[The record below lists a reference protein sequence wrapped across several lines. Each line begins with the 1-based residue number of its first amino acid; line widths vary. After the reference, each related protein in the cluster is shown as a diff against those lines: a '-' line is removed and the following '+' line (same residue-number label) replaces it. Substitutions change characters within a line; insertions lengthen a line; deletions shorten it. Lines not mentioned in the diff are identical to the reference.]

1 MDHQDSNIR
10 ITAAQQRS
18 LEDAIYNLLMEN
30 PDMDMGDMGNC
41 REASETLVNNW
52 INQYK

>member
-10 ITAAQQRS
+10 ITEEQRTS

-41 REASETLVNNW
+41 REAAETLVNNW
-52 INQYK
+52 INQHT